1 MSCVPTPLLLES
13 GIPQWPLRY
22 TLQATRQV
30 RSNDID
36 VVCRLGWDESTSS
49 TEESTTMVATEA
61 FSSGQPEETG
71 SLSERDKGILDFERQ
86 WWKFAGAKE
95 SAVREKFDMS
105 STRYYQVLNALI
117 DRPEALAHDPLLVR
131 RLRRLRAAR
140 QRQRSARRLGFEL

>member
-1 MSCVPTPLLLES
+1 MV
-13 GIPQWPLRY
+13 RVH
-22 TLQATRQV
+22 LQH
-30 RSNDID
+30 
-36 VVCRLGWDESTSS
+36 L
-49 TEESTTMVATEA
+49 EESTTMVASHA
-61 FSSGQPEETG
+61 LSSGQPDESG
-71 SLSERDKGILDFERQ
+71 ALSERDCGILDFERQ
-86 WWKFAGAKE
+86 WWKYAGAKE